1 MKMKWEKA
9 RIDIYNI
16 AGLDVITVSDEDPNE
31 NRDDC
36 DEDIFHG

>member
-16 AGLDVITVSDEDPNE
+16 AGLDVITVSDEDPGE
-31 NRDDC
+31 NRDDYYN
-36 DEDIFHG
+36 EPEW

>member
-16 AGLDVITVSDEDPNE
+16 AGLDVITVSDEDPNYS
-31 NRDDC
+31 DD
-36 DEDIFHG
+36 DLGEDKFPQ